1 MPGSI
6 KSIKR
11 RPTAKSAAKR
21 IGRMFKRTNSD
32 DPEAITSTEPK
43 DSFEGTRP
51 SISSRYSTSS
61 RMTVREDAESPSPS
75 TKDQFRPFASLF
87 DPRRQK
93 GSEMVSRPPLVSTN
107 SEPVP
112 GTLEPAEATK
122 LIEVAKPIE
131 PEVHPSSVLNG
142 PEIDEKKLE
151 PAQHPEKIE
160 KKPEKK
166 IEQALETQLRPE
178 TPPRPAARP
187 LPYPPAVQA
196 TKERPESPILPAK
209 EFREKPI
216 LNTSLTLELEPET
229 ESKTEAK
236 LKPAKKSIIPSPTV
250 EDVAEEIRPNAFHS
264 KRPVPPR
271 PTVEDEPETIAEPVK
286 EASAEAESKVA
297 SKVAHDGRQRTQAN
311 NIPYKPQAKEKK
323 SSFEPKSRPKDEFKP
338 APQENTPVQSAP
350 IVPKA
355 TRKSKEVNPLP
366 RVPATPS
373 TSTAPKRPFV
383 PATFSPKTVPVHGNS
398 ALSISFQPTRTVFV
412 PDTAPAPYTARPPI
426 TAQTPMIATAPK
438 VARSMFSWTVPE
450 SALAP
455 IIAAAPQRAY

>member
-11 RPTAKSAAKR
+11 RATAKSAAKR

-61 RMTVREDAESPSPS
+61 RMTVREDGESPSPS

-93 GSEMVSRPPLVSTN
+93 GSDMVSRPPLVSAN

-112 GTLEPAEATK
+112 GAVEPAEATK
-122 LIEVAKPIE
+122 LIEVAKPVE
-131 PEVHPSSVLNG
+131 HEALTSSVRNG
-142 PEIDEKKLE
+142 PEIDEKQLE
-151 PAQHPEKIE
+151 PDQQPDKIE
-160 KKPEKK
+160 KKPETK
-166 IEQALETQLRPE
+166 IEQAIEKQLRPE
-178 TPPRPAARP
+178 SPPRLAARP

-196 TKERPESPILPAK
+196 TTERPESPILPAK

-216 LNTSLTLELEPET
+216 LNSSLTLEPEPET
-229 ESKTEAK
+229 ESKAEAK
-236 LKPAKKSIIPSPTV
+236 LEPAKKLIIPSPTV
-250 EDVAEEIRPNAFHS
+250 EDVAEELRPNAFHS
-264 KRPVPPR
+264 KSPVPPR

-297 SKVAHDGRQRTQAN
+297 SNVAHDGRHRTELK
-311 NIPYKPQAKEKK
+311 NIPSKPQPKEKK
-323 SSFEPKSRPKDEFKP
+323 PNVEAKSPSKDESK
-338 APQENTPVQSAP
+338 TVP

-355 TRKSKEVNPLP
+355 TRKSKEVKPLP
-366 RVPATPS
+366 RVTATPS
-373 TSTAPKRPFV
+373 NSTAPKKPSV
-383 PATFSPKTVPVHGNS
+383 PATLSPVHGTS
-398 ALSISFQPTRTVFV
+398 ALSISFQLTRTVFV

-438 VARSMFSWTVPE
+438 VARSMFAWTVPE
-450 SALAP
+450 PASAP

>member
-93 GSEMVSRPPLVSTN
+93 GSEMVSRPPLVSANSAN

-112 GTLEPAEATK
+112 GTLEPAEVTK
-122 LIEVAKPIE
+122 FIEVAKPIE
-131 PEVHPSSVLNG
+131 PEAPTSSTYNG
-142 PEIDEKKLE
+142 SEIAEKQPES
-151 PAQHPEKIE
+151 PQQPEKME

-166 IEQALETQLRPE
+166 IEQAIEKQLGPE
-178 TPPRPAARP
+178 SPPRPAARP

-196 TKERPESPILPAK
+196 TTKRPESPILPAK
-209 EFREKPI
+209 DFMEKPM
-216 LNTSLTLELEPET
+216 LNLSLTPEPEPESKAEAELEL
-229 ESKTEAK
+229 
-236 LKPAKKSIIPSPTV
+236 AKKSIIPSPTV
-250 EDVAEEIRPNAFHS
+250 EGVAGELRPNAFHS
-264 KRPVPPR
+264 KSPVPPR

-286 EASAEAESKVA
+286 EASVEAG
-297 SKVAHDGRQRTQAN
+297 SKVAHDGRQRRQPK
-311 NIPYKPQAKEKK
+311 NIPIKPQQNGTKPNV
-323 SSFEPKSRPKDEFKP
+323 EPKFQSRDESTT
-338 APQENTPVQSAP
+338 APQKNTLVQSAP
-350 IVPKA
+350 IAPKT
-355 TRKSKEVNPLP
+355 TRKSEEVKPLP
-366 RVPATPS
+366 RVTATTS
-373 TSTAPKRPFV
+373 TLTAPKKPFV
-383 PATFSPKTVPVHGNS
+383 PATFSPKTVPVPGTS

-412 PDTAPAPYTARPPI
+412 PDTAPAPHTARPPI

-438 VARSMFSWTVPE
+438 VARSMFAWTVPE
-450 SALAP
+450 SASAP